1 MLSLG
6 KMNRDILVPEGQL
19 SSSLMNAFVTQS
31 EEGLR
36 YACEK
41 SMIVEGRI
49 VDINAEEELIEV
61 LVSSQVLV
69 CVPFDLFMLGVYFTA
84 DRLRESNYI
93 GKHIQ
98 LIPVLIN
105 NKIRGSRVKAQKA
118 VLDLIQDSLD
128 CREEIISKG
137 ILRSSQNGRYF
148 VEIGAGVTGKLQTDE
163 RFCDDS
169 SAISVGSMI
178 TVRIDNLTEVG
189 SGKFHVN
196 LQEVIRDGEV
206 LRCVGFTEGD
216 DCLMAGFSCKVLLA
230 RDRGEIESPEC
241 LLAIK
246 HSTTTKE
253 LIGFVVSEQDLRED
267 IEDSLCTRLQQ
278 WEKGD
283 EEQRHQNAFN
293 ALLILVAL
301 NELGVLTKDGC
312 LIWLT
317 YNGWTIHS
325 DQAGIAIDILLK
337 MKLIK
342 FNDEPSL
349 ESFVDVLSEFSEVC
363 KEKDEKIQ
371 PMHGLDTGVNLL
383 RVLQNLARNLKSR
396 ADNRSASLIVA
407 GLRETFVGD
416 CKQYFDNMLECVKQ
430 EDGDMSEIVLAHSI
444 NEECNSSVL
453 SRLEFLELFCL
464 GYIVSHPAEMLG
476 ESRFSRFKT
485 DREFYINKF
494 SIEFKDSIIVG
505 ARTRHMPFKE
515 LKEVAR
521 EGRKRLIVI
530 CVNESATQ
538 LCEKAGLSKEI
549 FKLY

>member
-1 MLSLG
+1 
-6 KMNRDILVPEGQL
+6 MNRDILVPEGQL
-19 SSSLMNAFVTQS
+19 SSSLMNAFMTQS

-41 SMIVEGRI
+41 SIIVEGRI

-84 DRLRESNYI
+84 DRLRASNYI

-98 LIPVLIN
+98 LIPILIN

-137 ILRSSQNGRYF
+137 ILRSSHNDRYF
-148 VEIGAGVTGKLQTDE
+148 VEIGAGVTGKLQIDE
-163 RFCDDS
+163 QFCDDS

-178 TVRIDNLTEVG
+178 TVRIESLTKVG
-189 SGKFHVN
+189 SGKYHVN
-196 LQEVIRDGEV
+196 LQEVILDGSV
-206 LRCVGFTEGD
+206 LRCVGFTERD

-241 LLAIK
+241 LLAVK
-246 HSTTTKE
+246 HSTITKE
-253 LIGFVVSEQDLRED
+253 LIGFVVNEQDLQED

-278 WEKGD
+278 WENHD
-283 EEQRHQNAFN
+283 EEQRHRDAFN

-301 NELGVLTKDGC
+301 NEIGVLTKTGC
-312 LIWLT
+312 LTWLA

-325 DQAGIAIDILLK
+325 DQADIAIDILLK

-342 FNDEPSL
+342 CNDEPSL
-349 ESFVDVLSEFSEVC
+349 ESFVDVLGEFPEVF
-363 KEKDEKIQ
+363 KEEDEKLQ
-371 PMHGLDTGVNLL
+371 PMHVLDTGVNLL
-383 RVLQNLARNLKSR
+383 RVLQNLTRSLKSR
-396 ADNRSASLIVA
+396 ADNRTASLVAA
-407 GLRETFVGD
+407 GLRETFAGD
-416 CKQYFDNMLECVKQ
+416 CKQYFDDMLECTKQ
-430 EDGDMSEIVLAHSI
+430 EDGNMFEIVLAHLI

-453 SRLEFLELFCL
+453 SRLEFLEIFCL
-464 GYIVSHPAEMLG
+464 GYIVSHPDEMLG

-485 DREFYINKF
+485 DRGFYINKF
-494 SIEFKDSIIVG
+494 SIEFKRCIIVG
-505 ARTRHMPFKE
+505 ARTRHLPFKE
-515 LKEVAR
+515 LREVAKAS
-521 EGRKRLIVI
+521 RKRLIVI

-538 LCEKAGLSKEI
+538 LCEKAGLTKEI